1 MARVSVF
8 AALGGLAV
16 SLTLVCGCGGSTLP
30 CTTGAP
36 SCVPPITN
44 PGSSVT
50 SSGSPVST
58 PASVQCESLSPGGN
72 DATEMSSWVHWNGH
86 SFSAFLPTD
95 QWQKPESMSGVDL
108 SSPTGDADASFAYI
122 TVGPAPYSTSQL
134 EQITLGNIFATYQIV
149 ADSHPFSFA
158 NGTRESYE
166 FTASGSHGA
175 AQGNAHGCLT
185 VDSIATAAGGYG
197 GDTYVYFST
206 QSTWGQYEHVLH
218 LVLAHLTF
226 QGRNVNG

>member
-1 MARVSVF
+1 MARASVL
-8 AALGGLAV
+8 AALGGVAV
-16 SLTLVCGCGGSTLP
+16 SLVLLCGCGGSTLP

-44 PGSSVT
+44 PGSSAT

-58 PASVQCESLSPGGN
+58 PAAVQCESLSPGGN
-72 DATEMSSWVHWNGH
+72 DATEMSSWIHWNGN
-86 SFSAFLPTD
+86 SFSAFLPSD

-149 ADSHPFSFA
+149 ADSQPFSFA

-166 FTASGSHGA
+166 FIASGSHGA

-185 VDSIATAAGGYG
+185 VDAITTAAGGYG
-197 GDTYVYFST
+197 GDAYVYFST
-206 QSTWGQYEHVLH
+206 ESTWGQYEHELH